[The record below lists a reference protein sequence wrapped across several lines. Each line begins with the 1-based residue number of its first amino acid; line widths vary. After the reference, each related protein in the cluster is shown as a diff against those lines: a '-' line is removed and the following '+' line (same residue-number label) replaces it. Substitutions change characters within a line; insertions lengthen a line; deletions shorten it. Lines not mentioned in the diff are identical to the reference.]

1 MKAIVLAAGLG
12 TRLRP
17 WTLSHPKALVP
28 VGGVPMLERVVKRLQ
43 LEGFDEI
50 VVNVHHFAEQIVDFL
65 DSHDFGVSVK
75 VSDESDALL
84 DTGGALVKALPLL
97 DSPDDSPFLVHNVDI
112 LSDAPLAAL
121 MAHNRQSGA
130 GATLMVSERDSSR
143 RLIFDGNMR
152 LCGWH
157 NLSDDHYRPEDFRPR
172 PDDVVTELAFSGIYA
187 ARPSMV
193 RDMVASGFAE
203 KFGVMDYFLCGD
215 RKASVEGMCVPNLNL
230 IDIGKPATLSQANL
244 SLPPE
249 AGG

>member
-28 VGGVPMLERVVKRLQ
+28 VGEVPMLERVVKRLQ
-43 LEGFDEI
+43 SEGFDEI

-65 DSHDFGVSVK
+65 ESHDFGVSVK

-97 DSPDDSPFLVHNVDI
+97 DSSDDSPFLVHNVDI
-112 LSDAPLAAL
+112 LSDAPLADL
-121 MAHNRQSGA
+121 MTHNRQSGA
-130 GATLMVSERDSSR
+130 GATLMVSERNSSR
-143 RLIFDGNMR
+143 RLIFDENMR

-157 NLSDDHYRPEDFRPR
+157 NLSDGHYRPEDFRP
-172 PDDVVTELAFSGIYA
+172 DDVMTELAFSGIYA

-193 RDMVASGFAE
+193 RDMVASGFAG
-203 KFGVMDYFLCGD
+203 KFGVMDYFLCRA
-215 RKASVEGMCVPNLNL
+215 RKASVEGMCMPDLNL